1 MIQLAPVTVVRP
13 LVVFAAAL
21 LRSIGVPALSQPA
34 PPAPAA
40 RDVVA
45 AVRASID
52 GVRARQAAL
61 PPPKDDAERLTR
73 LGELDWAPRDVIM
86 GFDFSLISPAE
97 RQAEVDAAS
106 ALIDAVDRQD
116 QAALLKLV
124 PPDGWFLRSKY
135 GEKAATSAFQIV
147 QHADLA
153 LQLHFLPILAR

>member
-13 LVVFAAAL
+13 LVVFAAAI

-45 AVRASID
+45 AVRAPID

-97 RQAEVDAAS
+97 RQGEVDAAS
-106 ALIDAVDRQD
+106 ALIGAVDRQD
-116 QAALLKLV
+116 QAALLKLAR
-124 PPDGWFLRSKY
+124 PMAGSCGASMGKRRLRPRSTLCSTPTWRCSC
-135 GEKAATSAFQIV
+135 TSY
-147 QHADLA
+147 
-153 LQLHFLPILAR
+153 RS